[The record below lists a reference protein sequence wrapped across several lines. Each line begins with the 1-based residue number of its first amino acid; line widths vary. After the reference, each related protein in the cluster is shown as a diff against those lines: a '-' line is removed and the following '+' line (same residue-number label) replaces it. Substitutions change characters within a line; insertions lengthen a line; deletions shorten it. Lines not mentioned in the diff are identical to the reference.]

1 MSQPQNDSP
10 FLAAKL
16 IIIARSKQRVG
27 LNMCTEIDFLYQ
39 EILNIPNIEHNIKAL
54 VPTFVPYTKFTYSA
68 EVVSEKGM
76 HIHQYNGT
84 V

>member
-1 MSQPQNDSP
+1 
-10 FLAAKL
+10 
-16 IIIARSKQRVG
+16 
-27 LNMCTEIDFLYQ
+27 MCTEINFLYQ
-39 EILNIPNIEHNIKAL
+39 EVLNIPNIEHNIKAL
-54 VPTFVPYTKFTYSA
+54 VPTFVPYTSFTYSA